1 MISRPNYRS
10 GNTVLKILLPLLFLG
25 VAAVFAILIF
35 SFMGEPEKKVATKVV
50 PRVEVIRIV
59 EQPLQLTVV
68 SQGTVQARTE
78 TILTAEVSGVVE
90 FVSPTLF
97 AGSFFKKGDL
107 LLEID
112 KIEYEAALA
121 NAKGMLAS
129 AKLAY
134 AQEEALSEQA
144 QLDWKEMGRGQP
156 SDLVLRKPQ
165 LEKAAADMES
175 ARAAVALAE
184 RNLSKTKVV
193 APYDGRVETKY
204 VDIGQTVNAR
214 MTQLATVYSVDVA
227 EVRLPISANDAGHI
241 DLPELYRDGKSDIAP
256 SRVELFSEM
265 GGKVW
270 SWEGVI
276 DRTEGV
282 INPNTRQLFLIA
294 QVKDPYAKS
303 DDGKKPPLKV
313 GQFVTAEIQ
322 GKTIGNGFV
331 IPRSTLKPGNIVYV
345 IDVFDRLQITPVT
358 VAQAGVDDVLVSEG
372 LKTGDRICTTQL
384 GIAVDGMDVLVEEE
398 EPQP

>member
-1 MISRPNYRS
+1 MTARPHSRSKNL
-10 GNTVLKILLPLLFLG
+10 VLKTLLPFVFLG
-25 VAAVFAILIF
+25 LTAVFAILIF
-35 SFMGEPEKKVATKVV
+35 SFMGEPEMKEVTRVV
-50 PRVEVIRIV
+50 PRVEVIDIV
-59 EQPLQLTVV
+59 EQSLQLTVL

-78 TILTAEVSGVVE
+78 TALTAEVSGIVE
-90 FVSPTLF
+90 FVSPKLF

-121 NAKGMLAS
+121 NAKGMQAG

-175 ARAAVALAE
+175 AKAAVALAE

-193 APYDGRVETKY
+193 APYDGRVQTKF

-227 EVRLPISANDAGHI
+227 EVRLPVSANDAGHI
-241 DLPELYRDGKSDIAP
+241 DLPELYRDGKSDIEP
-256 SRVELFSEM
+256 SRVVLSSEI

-270 SWEGVI
+270 SWEGVV

-303 DDGKKPPLKV
+303 ADGKKPPLKV
-313 GQFVTAEIQ
+313 GQFVTAEVQ
-322 GKTIGNGFV
+322 GRSIGKGFV
-331 IPRSTLKPGNIVYV
+331 IPRSTLKPGNMVYV
-345 IDVFDRLQITPVT
+345 IDEFDRLQITPVT
-358 VAQAGVDDVLVSEG
+358 VAQAGVNEVLVAEG
-372 LKTGDRICTTQL
+372 LKPSDRICTTQL
-384 GIAVDGMDVLVEEE
+384 GIAVNGMDVLVEEE

>member
-1 MISRPNYRS
+1 MTTRSHSRSKNL
-10 GNTVLKILLPLLFLG
+10 VLKILLPLVFLG
-25 VAAVFAILIF
+25 LTAVFAILIF
-35 SFMGEPEKKVATKVV
+35 SFMGEPEKKEVTKIV
-50 PRVEVIRIV
+50 PRVEVISIV
-59 EQPLQLTVV
+59 EETLQLTVI

-78 TILTAEVSGVVE
+78 TALTAEVSGVVE
-90 FVSPTLF
+90 FVSPKLF

-121 NAKGMLAS
+121 NAKGMQAS

-165 LEKAAADMES
+165 LEKAAADIES
-175 ARAAVALAE
+175 AKAAVALAE

-193 APYDGRVETKY
+193 APYDGRVQSKF
-204 VDIGQTVNAR
+204 VDIGQVVSAR
-214 MTQLATVYSVDVA
+214 MTQLAQVYSVDVA
-227 EVRLPISANDAGHI
+227 EVRLPVSANDAGRI
-241 DLPELYRDGKSDIAP
+241 DLPELYRDGKSDVEP
-256 SRVELFSEM
+256 SRVVLSSET
-265 GGKVW
+265 GNNVW
-270 SWEGVI
+270 SWEGVL

-303 DDGKKPPLKV
+303 DEGKPPLKV
-313 GQFVTAEIQ
+313 GQFVTAEVQ
-322 GKTIGNGFV
+322 GRSIGKGFV
-331 IPRSTLKPGNIVYV
+331 IPRSTLKPGNLVYV

-358 VAQAGVDDVLVSEG
+358 VAQAGVDEVLVTEG
-372 LKTGDRICTTQL
+372 LKPNDRICTTQL
-384 GIAVDGMDVLVEEE
+384 GIAVNGMDVLVEEE
-398 EPQP
+398 ESQP